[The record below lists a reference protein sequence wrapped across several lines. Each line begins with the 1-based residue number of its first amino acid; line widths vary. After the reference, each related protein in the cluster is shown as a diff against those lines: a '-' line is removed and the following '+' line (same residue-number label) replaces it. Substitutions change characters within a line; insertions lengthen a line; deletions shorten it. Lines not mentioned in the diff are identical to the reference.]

1 MSLSLFR
8 CKIFFRQLVSLC
20 VCIFINYILHFFLSH
35 LIFKNID
42 QVHPGSFSVDG
53 MLGNMRFCDMSLGPD
68 HRWGWLCDIRKPG
81 VESLI
86 KVSSTSP
93 TVSVKY
99 IS

>member
-1 MSLSLFR
+1 
-8 CKIFFRQLVSLC
+8 
-20 VCIFINYILHFFLSH
+20 
-35 LIFKNID
+35 
-42 QVHPGSFSVDG
+42 